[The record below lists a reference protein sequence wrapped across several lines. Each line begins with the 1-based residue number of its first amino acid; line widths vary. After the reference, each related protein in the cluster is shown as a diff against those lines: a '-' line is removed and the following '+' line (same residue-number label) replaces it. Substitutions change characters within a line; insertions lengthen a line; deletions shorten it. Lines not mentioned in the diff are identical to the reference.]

1 MRTAQ
6 FIEETKASKDEL
18 PEKPEN
24 TNKIRK
30 KRTLPDAAKPFQFK
44 PGVSGN
50 PGGRPKG
57 DQFKQLAKHVIENMS
72 PAEFEEAASG
82 FRKQLFKGNAY
93 AFNVLSDRGYGKLTE
108 KVDLTVQEGIVERLT
123 AARKRAGK

>member
-6 FIEETKASKDEL
+6 FIEETKASHDKGSEQQ
-18 PEKPEN
+18 EKQP
-24 TNKIRK
+24 K
-30 KRTLPDAAKPFQFK
+30 KRRAEHLSKYKFQ
-44 PGVSGN
+44 PGKSGN

-57 DQFKQLAKHVIENMS
+57 DQFKQLAKHVIENMT

>member
-6 FIEETKASKDEL
+6 FIEESKAAKA
-18 PEKPEN
+18 PEN
-24 TNKIRK
+24 KNKTGK
-30 KRTLPDAAKPFQFK
+30 KRTLPEAAKPFQFK
-44 PGVSGN
+44 PGQSGN

-57 DQFKQLAKHVIENMS
+57 DQFKQLAQEVIEKMG
-72 PAEFEEAASG
+72 PQEWAAALEG

-108 KVDLTVQEGIVERLT
+108 KIDLSVEAGIVDRLT
-123 AARKRAGK
+123 AARARVKK